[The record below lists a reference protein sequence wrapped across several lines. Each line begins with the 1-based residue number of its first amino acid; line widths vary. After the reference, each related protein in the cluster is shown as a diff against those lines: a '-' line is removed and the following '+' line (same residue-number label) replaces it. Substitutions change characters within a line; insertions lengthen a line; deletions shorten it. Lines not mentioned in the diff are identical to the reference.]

1 MTARVTRTSTLT
13 GITRTMEMSQYEGEE
28 FEKRFNAW
36 NNGYLLI
43 QEAFPELSPEARE
56 FIKNGITE
64 EEWQKYIVEGL
75 PIPKIA

>member
-1 MTARVTRTSTLT
+1 MDLGKKVRQIL
-13 GITRTMEMSQYEGEE
+13 
-28 FEKRFNAW
+28 NAW

>member
-1 MTARVTRTSTLT
+1 
-13 GITRTMEMSQYEGEE
+13 MEIGLYQIIKELLKDNPNDMDLGKKVRQIL
-28 FEKRFNAW
+28 NAW